1 MFYALTGIRRQVEL
15 KKRAS
20 PGSELAPVGPSPWRP
35 DFALDDMVGEEMAG
49 DAAGAAASGARGCEG
64 TRGRRRRGRHRATE
78 AAGIKAVEGI
88 CRGARQRPWRHMWAT
103 PLGAKV
109 TWASNPSGSSPMDP
123 PRESSLFRQSFR
135 EGDEASCP
143 RVDKMW
149 FRLAAFTC
157 RWMRRDKSKGIKR
170 KKK

>member
-1 MFYALTGIRRQVEL
+1 VFYALTGIRRQVEL
-15 KKRAS
+15 KNELLPVPSSRRWAQAHGGRILPSMTWLVRRWRAMP
-20 PGSELAPVGPSPWRP
+20 PGQPR
-35 DFALDDMVGEEMAG
+35 AG
-49 DAAGAAASGARGCEG
+49 
-64 TRGRRRRGRHRATE
+64 RRGRHRATE